1 MAASRSRGS
10 WWPGPGPAFAA
21 ALFGGA
27 CAATTPSPPPPQ
39 ETLVVLNAGDT
50 TLTLLAVSGAAPERT
65 IPLGGLGAAPVAIAA
80 RGRQGVV
87 TTGPGSTVA
96 RVDLLTGGVLVQ
108 SLTAG
113 AGAAAAAFVN
123 DSIVYVTNPFIN
135 RVTRL
140 NFVSG
145 DTASIA
151 AGQTPTAVA
160 VTRGRVFVAD
170 ANLDT
175 RCRDPEPCVLGP
187 SWLTVIDPDRNA
199 VVDSLALPGPG
210 NAVAIEVGGDG
221 LLYVLSAGPGGDE
234 PGRLSIVD
242 PVLRQEVGN
251 FGGFGVLPSRLASDG
266 RERLF
271 VVSATEGLMEFNT
284 RTRRVVRGENNGI
297 RLTAGVAA
305 AVDHNGLVYAIEAGV
320 CTYGPGRIRVFR
332 PDLTEARVVP
342 AGACSADAAIV
353 QLPPPPSIP

>member
-1 MAASRSRGS
+1 
-10 WWPGPGPAFAA
+10 
-21 ALFGGA
+21 
-27 CAATTPSPPPPQ
+27 
-39 ETLVVLNAGDT
+39 
-50 TLTLLAVSGAAPERT
+50 
-65 IPLGGLGAAPVAIAA
+65 
-80 RGRQGVV
+80 
-87 TTGPGSTVA
+87 
-96 RVDLLTGGVLVQ
+96 
-108 SLTAG
+108 
-113 AGAAAAAFVN
+113 
-123 DSIVYVTNPFIN
+123 
-135 RVTRL
+135 
-140 NFVSG
+140 
-145 DTASIA
+145 
-151 AGQTPTAVA
+151 
-160 VTRGRVFVAD
+160 
-170 ANLDT
+170 
-175 RCRDPEPCVLGP
+175 
-187 SWLTVIDPDRNA
+187 VIDPDRNA

-221 LLYVLSAGPGGDE
+221 LLYVLSAGPGGDQ

-305 AVDHNGLVYAIEAGV
+305 AVDHNGLVYAIESGV